1 MTATTAAPRAF
12 HHVGLPVPD
21 LDAAT
26 RFVTEAFGAELLFTA
41 PGGDPMT
48 AEAAARLNLPEGDR
62 LLGLSMLRAGGS
74 FIELF
79 AFDPPSPAP
88 MAPWN
93 RGGVHIAF
101 AVNDLEAALARAVA
115 AGGRACSGI
124 NLARSPGF
132 EGLRWVYVEAPW
144 GQTFEL
150 VDDSAAAA
158 IRAP

>member
-1 MTATTAAPRAF
+1 MTATTPPRAF
-12 HHVGLPVPD
+12 HHIGIPVPD
-21 LDAAT
+21 LAAAT
-26 RFVTEAFGAELLFTA
+26 RFVTEAFGAAVLFTA

-48 AEAAARLNLPEGDR
+48 AETAARLNLPEGDR
-62 LLGLSMLRAGGS
+62 LLGMSMLRAGGS

-88 MAPWN
+88 LAPWN

-101 AVNDLEAALARAVA
+101 AVNDLDAALARAVA

-150 VDDSAAAA
+150 VDDSAAPA